1 MKKTATQ
8 LAGEDDNIEFELAN
22 ELSPSSRVT
31 VNGDVIHT
39 PAQDNTP
46 EIKRLRRIADQVRQ
60 EKLLLKKSYNN
71 NVVRVALVSVPPCA
85 RRTQERRGAEGK
97 KQAAAGDSP
106 ADPEPPRP
114 GLAGEAE
121 LANQLCISKKTVQNI
136 YSRTPHLLP
145 PAIQIPG
152 ARGPRWTQAAIDN
165 GFLSAQSTPQNPHL
179 SQPKRRLAAPGLPA
193 RAKGARHESRADAAA
208 ASRGRCLVIPAQRLG

>member
-152 ARGPRWTQAAIDN
+152 ARGPRWTQAAIDKW
-165 GFLSAQSTPQNPHL
+165 LSERPKHTPKPAP
-179 SQPKRRLAAPGLPA
+179 QPTKKKVGRPRIARKGKRGAA
-193 RAKGARHESRADAAA
+193 
-208 ASRGRCLVIPAQRLG
+208 